1 MSDKLQQEWWGH
13 QFEAI
18 LEEIGREAYI
28 ADVKI
33 LAPGV
38 IEAIFRNDASVC
50 GSNNPAAFKKL
61 RELVM
66 LGFVVRG
73 KAFERMGAYEADEL
87 FKAIRERMVAK
98 FGGQQKLGG
107 H

>member
-1 MSDKLQQEWWGH
+1 MSDTLQQEWWGQ

-18 LEEIGREAYI
+18 LEEIGRAAYV

-33 LAPGV
+33 LAPGA

-50 GSNNPAAFKKL
+50 GSNNPIAFRKL

-66 LGFVVRG
+66 LGFMVRG
-73 KAFERMGAYEADEL
+73 KAFDKMGAYEADEL

-98 FGGQQKLGG
+98 FGGSDRLGG
-107 H
+107 T

>member
-1 MSDKLQQEWWGH
+1 VSDKLQQEWWGH

-50 GSNNPAAFKKL
+50 GSNNPIAFKKL
-61 RELVM
+61 RDVLM

-73 KAFERMGAYEADEL
+73 KAFEKMGAYEAEEL
-87 FKAIRERMVAK
+87 FKAIRERLVAK
-98 FGGQQKLGG
+98 FGGSEKLGG

>member
-1 MSDKLQQEWWGH
+1 MSDVLQQEWWGH

-18 LEEIGREAYI
+18 LEEIGRQAYI

-50 GSNNPAAFKKL
+50 GSNNPIAFKKL
-61 RELVM
+61 RDLVM

-73 KAFERMGAYEADEL
+73 KAFEKMGAHEADEL
-87 FKAIRERMVAK
+87 FRAIRDRLVTK
-98 FGGQQKLGG
+98 FGGSEKLGG
-107 H
+107 A